1 MDKRIIQAIT
11 ILLLLFCFSYAAI
24 CSEPKLGVS
33 EDGSV
38 VLLHSDGTW
47 EFKYEQ
53 MDERNT
59 NTVMPEEQLFKLAMI
74 EGDLDVW
81 EQYFEHYEGANIDRT
96 ITGIWN
102 YCWAGRGKNVE
113 FLLKGVA
120 LSNAHELYYM
130 VPYGHTLGIRD
141 PVVSNLHF
149 FWELGE
155 HFERQKD
162 FEESLRWYEELRR
175 LYVLNGEKLTYKTKM
190 SGENSLEDIDG
201 KIYMM
206 KLKLSK

>member
-1 MDKRIIQAIT
+1 MEKRIVQIIT
-11 ILLLLFCFSYAAI
+11 ILFLLFCFSYVAI
-24 CSEPKLGVS
+24 CAEPKLGVI

-38 VLLHSDGTW
+38 VLLYPDGTW

-53 MDERNT
+53 TDERHLS
-59 NTVMPEEQLFKLAMI
+59 TVMPEEQLFKLAMT

-81 EQYFEHYEGANIDRT
+81 EQYFEYYEGANISRT

-102 YCWAGRGKNVE
+102 YCWRGRGKNVE

-130 VPYGHTLGIRD
+130 VPFGHTLGIRD
-141 PVVSNLHF
+141 PVVSNLYF

-155 HFERQKD
+155 HFERQEQ
-162 FEESLRWYEELRR
+162 FEESLCWYEELRR
-175 LYVLNGEKLTYKTKM
+175 LYVLNEGKLTYKT